1 MRPIN
6 LIPPQ
11 ERRGSQ
17 APLRSGPLAYILVG
31 ALVLL
36 LAGVTAMVLTG
47 NKISDREG
55 EVATLSSEDSTAA
68 AEAEKLSSY
77 VTFQT
82 TSEQRVATVETLANS
97 RFDWQRVMRELSLIL
112 PSDVWLV
119 ELSASASGEVNVG
132 GTGGLRSSIAG
143 PALQLEGCA
152 AGQDAV
158 AGFVRALK
166 DIDGVTRVGLESSEL
181 GEEAEQTSEE
191 VTSDSNSTGSGSD
204 CRTKSFIA
212 KFEITVAFD
221 AAPVAELGEGE
232 GGAAP
237 APTTPPPASGETG
250 SGSTESTESSSTS
263 ETTSSQS
270 TGAGE

>member
-6 LIPPQ
+6 LIPPD

-31 ALVLL
+31 ALVLV
-36 LAGVTAMVLTG
+36 LAGVTALVLTG
-47 NKISDREG
+47 NKVSEREG
-55 EVATLSSEDSTAA
+55 EVATLTSEDTTAA
-68 AEAEKLSSY
+68 AEAEKLTSY

-82 TSEQRVATVETLANS
+82 TSEQRVETVESLANS
-97 RFDWQRVMRELSLIL
+97 RFDWERVMRELSLIL

-119 ELSASASGEVNVG
+119 ELSASATGETNTGGGG
-132 GTGGLRSSIAG
+132 GTLRGSIPG
-143 PALQLEGCA
+143 PALELEGCA
-152 AGQDAV
+152 TSQDAV

-181 GEEAEQTSEE
+181 GDEEKKTSEE
-191 VTSDSNSTGSGSD
+191 VTSESTSNASTAD

-221 AAPVAELGEGE
+221 AAPVAQTAEAEVE
-232 GGAAP
+232 AAP
-237 APTTPPPASGETG
+237 APTTSPPASGE
-250 SGSTESTESSSTS
+250 SESTESSGTS
-263 ETTSSQS
+263 QTTSTESGGS
-270 TGAGE
+270 GE

>member
-6 LIPPQ
+6 LIPPD

-31 ALVLL
+31 ALVLV
-36 LAGVTAMVLTG
+36 LAGVTALVLTG

-55 EVATLSSEDSTAA
+55 EVATLTSEDATAA
-68 AEAEKLSSY
+68 AEAEKLASY

-82 TSEQRVATVETLANS
+82 TSEQRVATVQSLADS
-97 RFDWQRVMRELSLIL
+97 RFDWERVMRELSLIL

-119 ELSASASGEVNVG
+119 ELNASASGTATTSGAGDLRG
-132 GTGGLRSSIAG
+132 GIAG
-143 PALQLEGCA
+143 PALVLEGCA
-152 AGQDAV
+152 TGQDAV

-191 VTSDSNSTGSGSD
+191 VSSDSASSASSND
-204 CRTKSFIA
+204 CRTKAFIA
-212 KFEITVAFD
+212 QFNVTVAFD
-221 AAPVAELGEGE
+221 AAPVAEALDGEE
-232 GGAAP
+232 GAVAP
-237 APTTPPPASGETG
+237 PTTPPPSEGSG
-250 SGSTESTESSSTS
+250 SGSTGASGTSSTTETTSTESA
-263 ETTSSQS
+263 
-270 TGAGE
+270 GAGE

>member
-17 APLRSGPLAYILVG
+17 APLRSGPLAYIIVG

-55 EVATLSSEDSTAA
+55 EVATLSSEDATAA
-68 AEAEKLSSY
+68 AEAEKLASY
-77 VTFQT
+77 VSFQT
-82 TSEQRVATVETLANS
+82 TSEQRVATVQSLADS
-97 RFDWQRVMRELSLIL
+97 RFDWERVMRELSLIL

-119 ELSASASGEVNVG
+119 ELNASASGEGNSSGSSSLRG
-132 GTGGLRSSIAG
+132 GVAG
-143 PALQLEGCA
+143 PALVLEGCST
-152 AGQDAV
+152 GQDAV

-181 GEEAEQTSEE
+181 GEQEEPTTEE
-191 VTSDSNSTGSGSD
+191 VTGDSNSNASTTD
-204 CRTKSFIA
+204 CQTKSFIA
-212 KFEITVAFD
+212 KFNITVAFD
-221 AAPVAELGEGE
+221 AAPVPATTEGE
-232 GGAAP
+232 GLVAP
-237 APTTPPPASGETG
+237 STPPPAPEGSG
-250 SGSTESTESSSTS
+250 SGSTEASSSASTT
-263 ETTSSQS
+263 ETTSTES